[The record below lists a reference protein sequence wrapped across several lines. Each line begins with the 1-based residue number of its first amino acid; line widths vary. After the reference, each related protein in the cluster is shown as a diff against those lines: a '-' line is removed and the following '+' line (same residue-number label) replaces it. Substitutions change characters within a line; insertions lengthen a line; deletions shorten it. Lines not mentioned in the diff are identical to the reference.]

1 MTVVWNPW
9 EENAKK
15 MADFGDDE
23 YPYMVCVEAG
33 CVVDPVVVSPGKQF
47 QSSQIIQIV

>member
-23 YPYMVCVEAG
+23 VISHLMNIWESI
-33 CVVDPVVVSPGKQF
+33 VVKLVQVY
-47 QSSQIIQIV
+47 